1 MGVMDGRGEYEEEEG
16 KERRE
21 KKKGRQ
27 NRRREKG
34 WKEGGLV
41 SLPFQ
46 TFLLV
51 SLRLEKSI
59 KCKRMYLY
67 NVRI

>member
-1 MGVMDGRGEYEEEEG
+1 MKRKKEKKG
-16 KERRE
+16 ERR
-21 KKKGRQ
+21 KKGDKIDKGR
-27 NRRREKG
+27 KG
-34 WKEGGLV
+34 WKEGELV

-46 TFLLV
+46 TSLFV